1 MHPNPRK
8 IFPVLMLIFLVAAAW
23 WYYGSNPVKADTG
36 TLSAS
41 GTIEATQAS
50 IAPEVSGLV
59 LDVLIDE
66 GDVIQKG
73 TVLFRLDAALLR
85 AQWSQAQTAVAQ
97 AEANYA
103 LVAAGA
109 IAEQRQLAV
118 AAATLELTRAEQALE
133 ALSDNADLVAAQA
146 FQAVA
151 IADKALDKAQQ
162 RLDNMTGLAD
172 PADVD
177 AAWAAVVLAKDRL
190 DKANEK
196 FEPYEKKAEDNVVR
210 AMFQSKVA
218 EAQKQYDATVTR
230 YNNIVGTSNRFEL
243 ALAEADLALVQVQL
257 DEAREHYEEV
267 ADGPEPDALALAQVR
282 LQAAKA
288 QLAVAQADPSPEQ
301 LALAQAQVDTARAT
315 LPVIQAQL
323 DRLVLVA
330 PMDGV
335 VLSQHVEPGEFVM
348 PGTPLMTLARLDEL
362 TITVYVP
369 EDRYGTIRLGQ
380 VAQVRVDS
388 FPGQVFEAVVQRIA
402 DQAEFTP
409 RNVQTEQGR
418 RTTVF
423 AVKLTVENPEGR
435 LKPGMPADVT
445 FNSG

>member
-8 IFPVLMLIFLVAAAW
+8 ILPILLLVLLVAAAW
-23 WYYGSNPVKADTG
+23 WYYGSDRAKADTG
-36 TLSAS
+36 ILSAS
-41 GTIEATQAS
+41 GTIESTQAS

-59 LDVLIDE
+59 LEVLIDE
-66 GDVIQKG
+66 GDVVRKG
-73 TVLFRLDAALLR
+73 AVLFRLEASLL
-85 AQWSQAQTAVAQ
+85 QAQLNQAQSAVAQ

-103 LVAAGA
+103 LVAAGPT
-109 IAEQRQLAV
+109 AEQRQLAV
-118 AAATLELTRAEQALE
+118 TAARLELTSAEQAFE

-146 FQAVA
+146 VQAVA
-151 IADKALDKAQQ
+151 AADKVLDKAQQ
-162 RLDNMTGLAD
+162 RLDNMTSLAD

-177 AAWAAVVLAKDRL
+177 AAWSAVVLAKDRL
-190 DKANEK
+190 DKANDK

-210 AMFQSKVA
+210 ALLQSKVA

-230 YNNIVGTSNRFEL
+230 YNNIIGTSNRFDL
-243 ALAEADLALVQVQL
+243 ALAEADVTLAQAQL
-257 DEAREHYEEV
+257 DDAREYYGKV
-267 ADGPEPDALALAQVR
+267 ANGPEPDALALAQSR
-282 LQAAKA
+282 LEVAQA
-288 QLAVAQADPSPEQ
+288 QLAAAQADPSPEQ
-301 LALAQAQVDTARAT
+301 LALAQAQVDTARSN
-315 LPVIQAQL
+315 LQVIQAQL
-323 DRLVLVA
+323 ERLVLVS

-335 VLSQHVEPGEFVM
+335 ILNRHVEPGEFVM
-348 PGTPLMTLARLDEL
+348 PGAPLITLARLDEL

-388 FPGQVFEAVVQRIA
+388 LPGQVFDAVVDRIA

-409 RNVQTEQGR
+409 RNVQTEEGR

-423 AVKLTVENPEGR
+423 AVKLSVENREGL

-445 FNSG
+445 FNQG